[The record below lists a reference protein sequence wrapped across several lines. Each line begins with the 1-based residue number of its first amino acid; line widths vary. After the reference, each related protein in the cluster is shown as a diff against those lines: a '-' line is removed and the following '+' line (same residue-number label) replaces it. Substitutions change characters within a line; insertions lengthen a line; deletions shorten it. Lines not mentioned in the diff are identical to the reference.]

1 MFLHSCLAAFCC
13 CAAFRNCQHA
23 VLLFLLLQAAWM
35 QPVPVNA
42 LQHPEN
48 CKHGCNLFRN
58 CKHAASRNSANN
70 NNTTPAASRSAC
82 SSFSSFSSCSVIV
95 CCSMPLFLLLWLHR
109 CIHFPGCSGTT
120 TACIIVVAS
129 SIPEQHAA
137 FPHFLF
143 SLPIV

>member
-1 MFLHSCLAAFCC
+1 MYIFLSYFSARCSACFCTHALQHSVAVQHSVTASMLCCCFCC
-13 CAAFRNCQHA
+13 CKQ
-23 VLLFLLLQAAWM
+23 
-35 QPVPVNA
+35 
-42 LQHPEN
+42 
-48 CKHGCNLFRN
+48 HGCNLFRN